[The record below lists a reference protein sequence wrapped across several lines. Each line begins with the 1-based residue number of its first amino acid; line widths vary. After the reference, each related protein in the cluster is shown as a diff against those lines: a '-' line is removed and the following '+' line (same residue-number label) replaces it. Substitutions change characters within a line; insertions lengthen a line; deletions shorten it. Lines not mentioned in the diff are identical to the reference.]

1 MYSIDYQVT
10 HDIDYFFVM
19 QTMERTRPI
28 HIASNGGVMPDKLGS
43 MAFIQKTQNE
53 AFVLPFQF
61 SYELNM
67 DYLNQLNV
75 EDFPLEEDVAES
87 GFLQTEHYTQF
98 NDRIDLPF
106 HLKVY
111 AYSFVEM
118 ARRGFWSFDRLT
130 EYSTQDMYNA
140 RKLSNI
146 YQLVAY
152 PKVSE
157 GISAQLPSVGHVF
170 QSDSLKF
177 LQGKEKWN
185 LTEWLSSSKRIDI
198 VQTERGHY
206 TSPRRLPKIY
216 R

>member
-1 MYSIDYQVT
+1 MYDIDYQVT

-19 QTMERTRPI
+19 QTMEMTKPI

-43 MAFIQKTQNE
+43 MAFIQKSQND
-53 AFVLPFQF
+53 AFNLPSQF
-61 SYELNM
+61 DYELNM
-67 DYLNQLNV
+67 DYLNQLNA
-75 EDFPLEEDVAES
+75 EDFPMEENLAES

-118 ARRGFWSFDRLT
+118 ARRGFWSYDRLT

-140 RKLSNI
+140 RNLSSVF
-146 YQLVAY
+146 QLVAY

-157 GISAQLPSVGHVF
+157 DVVSQLPCVGHVF
-170 QSDSLKF
+170 RSDSCKF
-177 LQGKEKWN
+177 YLGKEKWD
-185 LTEWLSSSKRIDI
+185 LAEWISLSKRIDT
-198 VQTERGHY
+198 VQSEIGHY
-206 TSPRRLPKIY
+206 TSPRKHRKF